1 MTKFLHGFVKVTGFI
16 VYALV
21 FRTKIHFQNKKEQGR
36 KIDGAAIIIS
46 NHTSVFDYA
55 QMLYLF
61 PFRVLRYVVAE
72 LLMNRRFLGTFLK
85 LMGAI
90 KVDRNSFDFAFI
102 GKCEEILEKGGVVGI
117 FPESRLPRQGE
128 ERPLDFKPSAAYIAL
143 RSGAPIIPVYT
154 DGKYFC
160 AERANIIIGE
170 KIYVSDLVDESLPE
184 KEQVAQISV
193 LLREKILELRD
204 ELQRQ
209 TGKTEKEQKEET
221 PV

>member
-1 MTKFLHGFVKVTGFI
+1 
-16 VYALV
+16 
-21 FRTKIHFQNKKEQGR
+21 
-36 KIDGAAIIIS
+36 
-46 NHTSVFDYA
+46 
-55 QMLYLF
+55 
-61 PFRVLRYVVAE
+61 
-72 LLMNRRFLGTFLK
+72 MNRRFLGTFLK

-90 KVDRNSFDFAFI
+90 KVDRNSFDFTFI
-102 GKCEEILEKGGVVGI
+102 GKCEDILDKGGVIGI